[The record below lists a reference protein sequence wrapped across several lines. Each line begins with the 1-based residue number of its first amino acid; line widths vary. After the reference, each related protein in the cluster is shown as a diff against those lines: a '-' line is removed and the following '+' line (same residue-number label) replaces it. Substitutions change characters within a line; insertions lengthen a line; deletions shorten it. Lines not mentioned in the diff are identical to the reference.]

1 MTSGIE
7 IVRFAS
13 RPPKPWANGGGST
26 RVLVDDADE
35 GREWTYRVSVADL
48 SGYQPFSRFEGIER
62 HLTFLGP
69 GSLRMTVNGIERT
82 LDRWQ
87 EIRFL
92 GEDAVASEPSEP
104 TARDLNVMVRR
115 SARTVTVTPTAGVSI
130 ISPQAGSATIWI
142 ALEPYAVLEKQ
153 RVSELDLAVIGG
165 SSPVTVDG
173 KGILCEIRTRES
185 V

>member
-1 MTSGIE
+1 MTFE

-35 GREWTYRVSVADL
+35 GRKWTYRVSVADL
-48 SGYQPFSRFEGIER
+48 SGHQRFSRFEGVDR

-69 GSLRMTVNGIERT
+69 GSLRITVNDVERT
-82 LDRWQ
+82 LDPWQ

-115 SARTVTVTPTAGVSI
+115 IARTLTVTPTAGVSI
-130 ISPQAGSATIWI
+130 ISPQAGTATIWI
-142 ALEPYAVLEKQ
+142 ALDPYAFVEKK

-165 SSPVTVDG
+165 STPVTVDG
-173 KGILCEIRTRES
+173 KGILCEIRIRDG